1 VVFDKLFGDGEV
13 LDIDGYSAEKFPSDF
28 GREMIDKIAR
38 AEHNRWNAFHY
49 LGGWS
54 YNPEEREKQERGKFK
69 EHDCLILIEEFQSE
83 RARDSYRYD
92 LASVYYIPVYLAKSG
107 YGVGEV

>member
-1 VVFDKLFGDGEV
+1 MV
-13 LDIDGYSAEKFPSDF
+13 DIDGYSVDKFPSDF
-28 GREMIDKIAR
+28 GRELIDKIAR

-54 YNPEEREKQERGKFK
+54 YNEKREDRAK
-69 EHDCLILIEEFQSE
+69 EHDCLIPIEEFE
-83 RARDSYRYD
+83 TDDLKDTYKYD

-107 YGVGEV
+107 YGVVECKGSKF